1 MVVMF
6 TTCSLSVSGFTG
18 VDCSIKADSPPVVRE
33 LISAPTCN
41 MRDSVCNSVRV
52 IAENFDMLTP
62 ITCKLVRIGLRP
74 YIPTADA
81 YMLLETKNVA
91 RQGVKYH

>member
-1 MVVMF
+1 
-6 TTCSLSVSGFTG
+6 
-18 VDCSIKADSPPVVRE
+18 VRE